1 MAIRILPFRQ
11 YDENEVIN
19 MFAFD
24 GTVNAKPSETH
35 SDAGMVVQVKAGNPK
50 IGEPI
55 GLSANSDL
63 LGPSD
68 YPNVA
73 RNYYPEAPMKVEAAS
88 TGSVEALGITL
99 AQTLTHDENGE
110 NLLRYPQKKAELF
123 AVTSGEAVPI
133 ATRGIFT
140 LGADAFTVL
149 NHAHKSV
156 KVSTTVAGKLESE
169 ATTSAKSVGKI
180 LATGTRASQNGNADQ
195 FAGDYAVVKFEFGA
209 NTAT

>member
-11 YDENEVIN
+11 YDENEVVN

-24 GTVNAKPSETH
+24 GTVNGKPSDTN

-63 LGPSD
+63 LGSSD

-73 RNYYPEAPMKVEAAS
+73 RNYYPEAPMKIEAAGTS
-88 TGSVEALGITL
+88 SVEALGITL

-123 AVTSGEAVPI
+123 AVTSGEAVPV

-140 LGADAFTVL
+140 LSADAFSALDHT
-149 NHAHKSV
+149 HKSV
-156 KVSTTVAGKLESE
+156 KVSSSAAGKLESE
-169 ATTSAKSVGKI
+169 ATTSGASVGRI

-195 FAGDYAVVKFEFGA
+195 FAGDYAVVKFDFGNQA
-209 NTAT
+209 

>member
-88 TGSVEALGITL
+88 AGGVEAIGITL

-110 NLLRYPQKKAELF
+110 NLLRYPQKKAELY

-133 ATRGIFT
+133 ATRGVFT
-140 LGADAFTVL
+140 LSADAFGTFDD
-149 NHAHKSV
+149 AHKSV
-156 KVSTTVAGKLESE
+156 KVSAGSAGKLDTE
-169 ATTSAKSVGKI
+169 ATTTAKSVGKI
-180 LATGTRASQNGNADQ
+180 LAIGTRASQNGNPDQ
-195 FAGDYAVVKFEFGA
+195 FVGDYAVVKFDFGTQA
-209 NTAT
+209 